1 VLLLYPDDRRA
12 ALGSPGFRQVYRTL
26 DDCAAILVDWGWFDE
41 TEGRVRHESGGSGKR
56 YDCIAFSVPYELLYR
71 NVVRALTALRVE
83 PDRERRD
90 RSAPLVVLG
99 GAAPT
104 INPAVAGAIADVVYV
119 GEAEEH
125 FVETIHRV
133 LDERETGAALKLTPM
148 SGISIP
154 ENKKAAPRFF
164 LPVERI
170 DSSFHERFDDP
181 GNCAFRDAGLVE
193 VGRGCSRGCRFCAAG
208 FIYRPVRHRRVED
221 ILRDVESYRG
231 AARRIGLVGASISDH
246 RDLKAIIKGILAA
259 GFGVTTS
266 SFRADMVDEELARL
280 LKRGGVK
287 TVTIAPEGGSERM
300 RKIMN
305 KNLSEEDILDAVRAC
320 RDAGIRR
327 LKLYFMVGLPWE
339 EESDIDAIPA
349 LTAEIADEFKAP
361 GSQVSVSVNPFV
373 PKPQTPFQWCGMAEP
388 AYLKAVFRKL
398 AKELR
403 KVSRVTLKTMS
414 ARTALKEAVVSLG
427 NESVGKA
434 VIESARGNVSWNHA
448 LKGNGI
454 DVSELVHREKRR
466 DENFPWDAV
475 TGEETKAALFA
486 SYEKAR
492 LAAETSV

>member
-1 VLLLYPDDRRA
+1 VLLLYPDDRKA
-12 ALGSPGFRQVYRTL
+12 ALSSPGFRQVYRTL
-26 DDCAAILVDWGWFDE
+26 DDCATILVDWGWFDE
-41 TEGRVRHESGGSGKR
+41 DGGRLHHENGGSGKR
-56 YDCIAFSVPYELLYR
+56 YDCIAFSVPYELLYP
-71 NVVRALTALRVE
+71 NVVRALTVLRIE
-83 PDRERRD
+83 PDREKRD
-90 RSAPLVVLG
+90 RSGPLVVLG

-125 FVETIHRV
+125 FVETIYRV

-170 DSSFHERFDDP
+170 DSTIHERFDDP
-181 GNCAFRDAGLVE
+181 ANCAFRGAGLVE

-208 FIYRPVRHRRVED
+208 FIYRPVRHRRVAD
-221 ILRDVESYRG
+221 ILRDAGSYRG

-246 RDLKAIIKGILAA
+246 RDLKEIIRGILAM

-266 SFRADMVDEELARL
+266 SFRADMMDGELARL
-280 LKRGGVK
+280 LKLGGVK

-305 KNLSEEDILDAVRAC
+305 KNLDEEDILGAVRAC
-320 RDAGIRR
+320 RSAGIRR
-327 LKLYFMVGLPWE
+327 IKLYYMVGLPWE
-339 EESDIDAIPA
+339 RESDIDAIPD
-349 LTAEIADEFKAP
+349 LTVKIADEFREP
-361 GSQVSVSVNPFV
+361 GSRISVSVNPFV

-388 AYLKAVFRKL
+388 PYLKAVFRKL

-403 KVSRVTLKTMS
+403 RVPRVTLKTMS
-414 ARTALKEAVVSLG
+414 ARAAMKEAVISLG

-434 VIESARGNVSWNHA
+434 VIESARGDVSWVRA
-448 LKGNGI
+448 LKEHGI
-454 DVSELVHREKRR
+454 DVSDLVHRNKRR
-466 DENFPWDAV
+466 DESFPWDTV
-475 TGEETKAALFA
+475 TGEETKAALFV

-492 LAAETSV
+492 RTAETSV